1 MAKADRRKS
10 SRIKVHLSSGLEM
23 KQLNKVSSD
32 ARLAVSRTR
41 SKCAYNQWKFDTFAM
56 CTENIEK
63 KYRSVITFPVLAF
76 MLFGQLASQLRI
88 GLQDMMILMQN
99 QLEILTFSNLRALP
113 LVFPILVIEGFSLL
127 ATSLTGFNRCRS

>member
-23 KQLNKVSSD
+23 KQLNKVSSN

-63 KYRSVITFPVLAF
+63 
-76 MLFGQLASQLRI
+76 
-88 GLQDMMILMQN
+88 N
-99 QLEILTFSNLRALP
+99 
-113 LVFPILVIEGFSLL
+113 IEASLL
-127 ATSLTGFNRCRS
+127 FQ

>member
-23 KQLNKVSSD
+23 KQLNKVSSN
-32 ARLAVSRTR
+32 ARLAVSTTR

-63 KYRSVITFPVLAF
+63 NIETSL
-76 MLFGQLASQLRI
+76 LFQCLLLCSLAS
-88 GLQDMMILMQN
+88 
-99 QLEILTFSNLRALP
+99 
-113 LVFPILVIEGFSLL
+113 
-127 ATSLTGFNRCRS
+127 

>member
-1 MAKADRRKS
+1 
-10 SRIKVHLSSGLEM
+10 M
-23 KQLNKVSSD
+23 KQLNKVSRN

-63 KYRSVITFPVLAF
+63 NIEASLLYPVLAF

-88 GLQDMMILMQN
+88 GLQDTDDFDAKLAENIKILKFAGASPC
-99 QLEILTFSNLRALP
+99 ISNL
-113 LVFPILVIEGFSLL
+113 G
-127 ATSLTGFNRCRS
+127 N